1 MNLRAEREYWN
12 VYCWFYAYLRQ
23 TWKLSF
29 THTHKRRKEKK
40 EQEKAPTSYIGIAKA
55 RSFRFFYYL
64 GEKRNGGFGL
74 PCYLYAVGF
83 WWIWLTIALIA
94 MLRRV
99 WKLHSYEMRNREG
112 KETYLALWLAI
123 YKYIYILPTLTQLTL
138 TCYLR
143 SMVTIYLNRLP
154 NLLNYLLSILLSCDL
169 AYASLYCDRFLKL

>member
-1 MNLRAEREYWN
+1 MR
-12 VYCWFYAYLRQ
+12 
-23 TWKLSF
+23 TWDRLGSRVS
-29 THTHKRRKEKK
+29 HTHKRRKEKK

-112 KETYLALWLAI
+112 KETYLALQLAI
-123 YKYIYILPTLTQLTL
+123 YIT
-138 TCYLR
+138 
-143 SMVTIYLNRLP
+143 YLNLSYLDLLFAKYGYNLHLDRLP
-154 NLLNYLLSILLSCDL
+154 NLLNYLLSILLSYGFAC
-169 AYASLYCDRFLKL
+169 AFLQCNHFLEL